1 MSYSLILLSAGSGKR
16 MGNKIPK
23 QFLML
28 GGKPVIMH
36 TIERIEEM
44 EEIDEIVIVANTE
57 YHEHIKILI
66 HNRMI
71 QTKCV
76 LVEGGATRQEST
88 LKGIEAAT
96 NDAIIIH
103 EAARPFVK
111 KEEFLQLMDR
121 MEENAIF
128 GAPIN
133 FTVLRGH
140 EKIDELLDRESL
152 VNVQLPQKFNR
163 QDLLSAHRQA
173 QMEQKEFTEDASVL
187 FYYTAKPVSILKGS
201 EYNIKLTTPV
211 DMIIGEQIYKDYILN
226 GEA

>member
-1 MSYSLILLSAGSGKR
+1 MSYSLVLLSAGSGKR
-16 MGNKIPK
+16 MEHKIPK

-28 GGKPVIMH
+28 AGKPVIMH
-36 TIERIEEM
+36 TLERIDEID
-44 EEIDEIVIVANTE
+44 EIDEIVIVANAD
-57 YHEHIKILI
+57 YHEHIRILI

-71 QTKCV
+71 QKKCV

-88 LKGIEAAT
+88 LNGINAAT
-96 NDAIIIH
+96 NDDIIIH

-111 KEEFLQLMDR
+111 KEEFSALIACDAK
-121 MEENAIF
+121 NALY

-133 FTVLRGH
+133 FTVLKGKDH
-140 EKIDELLDRESL
+140 VEELLERETL

-163 QDLLSAHRQA
+163 NSLLAAHNKA
-173 QMEQKEFTEDASVL
+173 KEEGKEFTEDASVL
-187 FYYTAKPVSILKGS
+187 FEYSDEDISILKGS

-211 DMIIGEQIYKDYILN
+211 DMIIGEQIYRDYILN